1 MEEYGALAVVPPAL
15 SIILAVLTRNIIFS
29 IALGAYSGAV
39 IIADFNPLLAFAEL
53 LEVHAFV
60 QVSNGSN
67 TQVLIVTLAIGGFI
81 HMLDK
86 SGGAKA
92 FAGLMVK
99 FVTNPVKAQLAA
111 WTTGL
116 GIFFTD
122 SGNALIVGPLFRPV
136 FRQLNICR
144 EKLAYIIDTTA
155 SPICILIPF
164 VGWGVYIT
172 SQIETAY
179 VSIGLE
185 ANYYEVLIS
194 VLPYQFYAML
204 ALLSIPMILTTGK
217 DFGPMARAQ
226 ARFNQQLREGTL
238 PDEEPET
245 PEQELPRLRTVAL
258 PLTVMLGT
266 MVTYIGFFVL
276 TEGSVGLGPHIR
288 AGICLAYIFASIT
301 CAYFMKTDQNVSYND
316 SLQLFIRGM
325 QKLVFICFVLVLA
338 WTLSSICRE
347 MQTGQYLASLIG
359 DTINPNFLPLI
370 IFFLG
375 AMMSFATGSS
385 YGTFAILMIIVV
397 PMAFVLGAPL
407 LLCIAAVLCGGLF
420 GDHTSPISDTTVLA
434 SMGAGCAHID
444 HVTTQ
449 FAYAAING
457 AMTALAFV
465 IAGFYQSPAV
475 IFAVVIVQFVT
486 IRFLMNIYG
495 KESRGDVLEQA
506 TH

>member
-1 MEEYGALAVVPPAL
+1 MEDYGAFAVVPPAL
-15 SIILAVLTRNIIFS
+15 SIILAVYTRNIIFS
-29 IALGAYSGAV
+29 IAMGAYSGAL
-39 IIADFNPLLAFAEL
+39 IIAGFNPFMAFAEL
-53 LEVHAFV
+53 LEKHAFI
-60 QVSNGSN
+60 QVSAGSN
-67 TQVLIVTLAIGGFI
+67 TQVLVVTLSIGGFI

-99 FVTNPVKAQLAA
+99 FIGSPIKAQLAA

-136 FRQLNICR
+136 FRQLKICQ

-164 VGWGVYIT
+164 VGWAVYIMN
-172 SQIETAY
+172 QIEVAY
-179 VSIGLE
+179 ASVGLE
-185 ANYYEVLIS
+185 EDSFQVLLS
-194 VLPYQFYAML
+194 VWPYQFYAML
-204 ALLSIPMILTTGK
+204 ALLSIPMILSTGK

-226 ARFNQQLREGTL
+226 SRFNQALKDGTL
-238 PDEEPET
+238 EDEELET
-245 PEQELPRLRTVAL
+245 ETQDTPKLRTVVL
-258 PLTVMLGT
+258 PLSVMLGT
-266 MVTYIGFFVL
+266 MMIYIGYFAITDGVRSL
-276 TEGSVGLGPHIR
+276 HVR
-288 AGICLAYIFASIT
+288 AGICLAYIFASLA
-301 CAYFMKTDQNVSYND
+301 CAYLMKQDRGVSYND
-316 SLQLFIRGM
+316 SLNMFIRGM

-338 WTLSSICRE
+338 WTLSSICNE
-347 MQTGQYLASLIG
+347 MKTGDYLASLIG

-397 PMAFVLGAPL
+397 PMAYALDAPMI
-407 LLCIAAVLCGGLF
+407 LCVAAVLSGGLF

-449 FAYAAING
+449 FAYAALNG
-457 AMTALAFV
+457 VMTALAFV
-465 IAGFYQSPAV
+465 VAGFYQSPYI
-475 IFAVVIVQFVT
+475 IFLIIIVQYMS
-486 IRFLMNIYG
+486 IRLAMKLYG
-495 KESRGDVLEQA
+495 HDSRGIV
-506 TH
+506 

>member
-1 MEEYGALAVVPPAL
+1 MEDYGALSVIPPVL
-15 SIILAVLTRNIIFS
+15 SIILAVYTRNIIFS
-29 IALGAYSGAV
+29 IAMGAYSGAL
-39 IIADFNPLLAFAEL
+39 IIAGFNPFMAFAEL
-53 LEVHAFV
+53 LEKHAFI
-60 QVSNGSN
+60 QVSSGSN
-67 TQVLIVTLAIGGFI
+67 TQVLVVTLSIGGFI

-99 FVTNPVKAQLAA
+99 FIGSPVKAQLAA

-136 FRQLNICR
+136 FRQLKICR

-164 VGWGVYIT
+164 VGWAVYIMN
-172 SQIETAY
+172 QIEVAY
-179 VSIGLE
+179 ASVGLE
-185 ANYYEVLIS
+185 EDSFQVLLS
-194 VLPYQFYAML
+194 VWPYQFYAML
-204 ALLSIPMILTTGK
+204 ALLSIPMILSSGK

-226 ARFNQQLREGTL
+226 DRFNQALKDGTL
-238 PDEEPET
+238 DDEEPENET
-245 PEQELPRLRTVAL
+245 ADMPKLRTVVL
-258 PLTVMLGT
+258 PLSVMLGT
-266 MVTYIGFFVL
+266 MVIY
-276 TEGSVGLGPHIR
+276 VGYFAITDGVRSLHVR
-288 AGICLAYIFASIT
+288 AGICLAYIFASLA
-301 CAYFMKTDQNVSYND
+301 CAYLMKQDRGVSYND
-316 SLQLFIRGM
+316 SLNMFIRGM

-338 WTLSSICRE
+338 WTLSSICNE
-347 MQTGQYLASLIG
+347 MKTGDYLASLIG

-397 PMAFVLGAPL
+397 PMAYALEAPMI
-407 LLCIAAVLCGGLF
+407 LCVAAVLSGGLF

-449 FAYAAING
+449 FAYAALNG
-457 AMTALAFV
+457 VMTALAFV
-465 IAGFYQSPAV
+465 VAGFYQSPYI
-475 IFAVVIVQFVT
+475 IFLIIIVQYMS
-486 IRFLMNIYG
+486 IRLAMKLYG
-495 KESRGDVLEQA
+495 HDSQGLA
-506 TH
+506 

>member
-1 MEEYGALAVVPPAL
+1 MEDYGVLALVPPAL
-15 SIILAVLTRNIIFS
+15 SIILAIYTRNIIFS
-29 IALGAYSGAV
+29 IAMGAYSGAF
-39 IIADFNPLLAFAEL
+39 IISGFNPFMAFAEL
-53 LEVHAFV
+53 LENHAFI
-60 QVSNGSN
+60 QVSSGSN
-67 TQVLIVTLAIGGFI
+67 TQVLVVTLSIGGFI

-99 FVTNPVKAQLAA
+99 FIGNPVKAQLAA
-111 WTTGL
+111 WATGL

-164 VGWGVYIT
+164 VGWAVYIMGL
-172 SQIETAY
+172 IENAY
-179 VSIGLE
+179 GDVGIEADSFQVLLSIW
-185 ANYYEVLIS
+185 
-194 VLPYQFYAML
+194 PYQFYAML
-204 ALLSIPMILTTGK
+204 ALLSIPMILSTGK

-226 ARFNQQLREGTL
+226 ARFNQALKDGTL
-238 PDEEPET
+238 EDEEPEEEGEET
-245 PEQELPRLRTVAL
+245 PKIRTVVL
-258 PLTVMLGT
+258 PLSVMLGT
-266 MVTYIGFFVL
+266 MMIYIGYFAITDGVKSL
-276 TEGSVGLGPHIR
+276 HVR
-288 AGICLAYIFASIT
+288 AGICLAYIFASLA
-301 CAYFMKTDQNVSYND
+301 CAYLMKQDKGLPYND
-316 SLQLFIRGM
+316 SLNLFIRGM

-338 WTLSSICRE
+338 WTLSSICNE
-347 MQTGQYLASLIG
+347 MKTGDYLASLIG
-359 DTINPNFLPLI
+359 DTINPNFLPVI

-397 PMAFVLGAPL
+397 PMAYALDAPMI
-407 LLCIAAVLCGGLF
+407 LCIAAVLSGGLF

-449 FAYAAING
+449 FAYAALNG
-457 AMTALAFV
+457 VMTMLAFIV
-465 IAGFYQSPAV
+465 AGFYQTPYI
-475 IFAVVIVQFVT
+475 IFLIIVVQYIS
-486 IRFLMNIYG
+486 IRLAMKMYG
-495 KESRGDVLEQA
+495 KDSRNSLNE
-506 TH
+506 

>member
-1 MEEYGALAVVPPAL
+1 MEDYGAFAVVPPVL
-15 SIILAVLTRNIIFS
+15 SIILAVYTRNIIFS
-29 IALGAYSGAV
+29 IAMGAYSGAF
-39 IIADFNPLLAFAEL
+39 IIADFNPFMAFAEL
-53 LEVHAFV
+53 LEEHAFI
-60 QVSNGSN
+60 QVSAGSN
-67 TQVLIVTLAIGGFI
+67 TQVLVVTLSIGGFI

-99 FVTNPVKAQLAA
+99 FIGSPIKAQLAA

-136 FRQLNICR
+136 FRQLKICR

-164 VGWGVYIT
+164 VGWAVYIMN
-172 SQIETAY
+172 QIEVAY
-179 VSIGLE
+179 ASVGLE
-185 ANYYEVLIS
+185 EDSFQVLLS
-194 VLPYQFYAML
+194 VWPYQFYAML
-204 ALLSIPMILTTGK
+204 ALLSIPMILSTGK

-226 ARFNQQLREGTL
+226 SRFNQALKDGTL
-238 PDEEPET
+238 DDEEPEAETQDT
-245 PEQELPRLRTVAL
+245 PKLRTVVL
-258 PLTVMLGT
+258 PLSVMLGT
-266 MVTYIGFFVL
+266 MVIYIGYFAITDGVRSL
-276 TEGSVGLGPHIR
+276 HVR
-288 AGICLAYIFASIT
+288 AGICLAYIFASIA
-301 CAYFMKTDQNVSYND
+301 CAYLMKQDRNVSYNE
-316 SLQLFIRGM
+316 SLNLFIRGM

-338 WTLSSICRE
+338 WTLSSICNE
-347 MQTGQYLASLIG
+347 MKTGDYLASLIG

-397 PMAFVLGAPL
+397 PMAYALDAPMI
-407 LLCIAAVLCGGLF
+407 LCVAAVLSGGLF

-444 HVTTQ
+444 HVATQ
-449 FAYAAING
+449 FAYAALNG
-457 AMTALAFV
+457 VMTALAFV
-465 IAGFYQSPAV
+465 VAGFYQSPYI
-475 IFAVVIVQFVT
+475 IFLIIIVQYLS
-486 IRFLMNIYG
+486 IRLAMKLYG
-495 KESRGDVLEQA
+495 HDSRGLA
-506 TH
+506 